1 LWSGCDTGPS
11 RPSQALTIGNLIGS
25 DAPMVRGASILLVV
39 ALTAPSPAAAETMSF
54 GDAAALLAK
63 SCAAEITANCRGV
76 NFDAN
81 RLKECLSRN
90 QDALSPQCKGDYL
103 RSFDAIQKR
112 VAARATVANA
122 CAREIVKLC
131 AGSTKE
137 TSKSVPCL
145 VTTHGVSRNCTQAI
159 DDAGYR

>member
-1 LWSGCDTGPS
+1 MWL
-11 RPSQALTIGNLIGS
+11 LTIGNLIGS
-25 DAPMVRGASILLVV
+25 DDLMVWGGSILFIV
-39 ALTAPSPAAAETMSF
+39 ALAAPSLAVAETISF

-90 QDALSPQCKGDYL
+90 QDALSQQCKVDYL
-103 RSFDAIQKR
+103 RSLDAIQKR
-112 VAARATVANA
+112 VAARTAVANA

-145 VTTHGVSRNCTQAI
+145 TTASGVSRNCLQAM

>member
-1 LWSGCDTGPS
+1 
-11 RPSQALTIGNLIGS
+11 
-25 DAPMVRGASILLVV
+25 MVRGGSILFII
-39 ALTAPSPAAAETMSF
+39 ALTAPSPAAAETTSF
-54 GDAAALLAK
+54 ADAAALLAK

-76 NFDAN
+76 NFDTN
-81 RLKECLSRN
+81 RLKECLYRN
-90 QDALSPQCKGDYL
+90 QDVLSPQCRADSL

-112 VAARATVANA
+112 VAARTAVANA

-145 VTTHGVSRNCTQAI
+145 TTTRGVSRNCIQAL